1 MKFIMKNKTLLFTTI
16 ALFLLIGVTRC
27 EKEKEIT
34 FPDAIIIKEL
44 SKLDILGSNT
54 ESIVIQSQKELDAIF
69 SKSEMQRYEE
79 LQQIDFSK
87 NTLLLG
93 FGRYGNEVSNMQH
106 YFIKT
111 GTSSYTYLLKIAGD
125 ATRPDAFR
133 YGIIVAKL
141 PKATEVTFLIDE
153 LHCEIPNCKD
163 AYDYPIKPGSEGW
176 KQLKTREE
184 MVAVCQIPDDILNN
198 MSTEGLIESVLNNP
212 LYGSIF
218 LANVPQQCF
227 NSFYDDF
234 SSVQV
239 LMQRSDLAEKLLDRY
254 YQMNPSCEDNNWPSL
269 NGAGSGN
276 DRAFSMIELLIAQNA
291 VLEQI
296 IDNQET
302 KSFLQQVLTIYD
314 GKIINNYSMVG
325 FIYSML
331 ICGRMMYLSEYAP
344 FVEEYNN
351 NDYIRGFVGGANSSC
366 SKEVLDIINNYTNN
380 FLEEIR

>member
-1 MKFIMKNKTLLFTTI
+1 MKNKTLLFTTI

-141 PKATEVTFLIDE
+141 PKDAEVTFLIDE
-153 LHCEIPNCKD
+153 LHCEIPNCED

-218 LANVPQQCF
+218 LANVPQQGF

-331 ICGRMMYLSEYAP
+331 ICGRMIYLSEYAS

-351 NDYIRGFVGGANSSC
+351 ND
-366 SKEVLDIINNYTNN
+366 
-380 FLEEIR
+380 